1 MTDDGGGVLTHQVNV
16 RFEKVIFANLWARA
30 QGEGTTVAE
39 VVRRMVM
46 AQLAHGAAEQSAGA
60 VEDTLRRVLE
70 PHVERLASLIA
81 LGVIEAGAAA
91 QIGQALAVKL
101 VQPGREQLDALWA
114 EAHERARAV
123 LRRPVAAG
131 EEDEQ

>member
-1 MTDDGGGVLTHQVNV
+1 MAETNGTLTHQVNV
-16 RFEKVIFANLWARA
+16 KFEKSAFATLWARA

-46 AQLAHGAAEQSAGA
+46 DQLAYGAAEQSTGA

-70 PHVERLASLIA
+70 PQVDRLASLIA

-91 QIGQALAVKL
+91 QIGKALTAKL
-101 VQPGREQLDALWA
+101 IQPSRADLDTLWG
-114 EAHERARAV
+114 EAHERAKAV
-123 LRRPVAAG
+123 LRRPAAG
-131 EEDEQ
+131 LGEQP

>member
-1 MTDDGGGVLTHQVNV
+1 MAETNATLTHQVNV
-16 RFEKVIFANLWARA
+16 KFEKAVFANLWARA

-46 AQLAHGAAEQSAGA
+46 AQLAQGAAEQSTGT

-70 PHVERLASLIA
+70 PQVDRLASLVA

-91 QIGQALAVKL
+91 QIGKALAGKL
-101 VQPGREQLDALWA
+101 IQPSRTDLDALWE
-114 EAHERARAV
+114 EAHERAKAV
-123 LRRPVAAG
+123 LRRPAAG
-131 EEDEQ
+131 LGEQS